1 MKNNLRNW
9 IHYIL
14 ARTKDGVQ
22 KEHKEVALQIREIL
36 KKHFP
41 ITSKAL
47 VF

>member
-22 KEHKEVALQIREIL
+22 KEHREVALLIRDIVKEQ
-36 KKHFP
+36 FP
-41 ITSKAL
+41 ITSRAL

>member
-22 KEHKEVALQIREIL
+22 EEHKEIALQIRDIVKEQ
-36 KKHFP
+36 FP

-47 VF
+47 AF